1 MKSVY
6 LYLFGFLWLMMAGSC
21 GLYKNYTPAET
32 DRAENER
39 LLGGLPVTTDSVN
52 LAVLPW
58 QSLYEDELL
67 QELIRRGLTGNT
79 DLNIAKLRID
89 QAEASLKA
97 ARLAFFPS
105 LTLTPQ
111 GAVSR
116 FGQGDAAYTYTLPVA
131 ANWQIDLFGK
141 LRNAKARSA
150 VLVQQ
155 SHAYRKAVQTE
166 LMAAI
171 ATQYYTLGMLREQA
185 DVTRQSVE
193 IRSETVRT
201 MQLLMEAGQYNDAA
215 VSQAE
220 ASFNQAKAAAL
231 ELQQQIHEV
240 ENALSVLLGDAV
252 QEIASNSLYDWKN
265 PEAIQ
270 AGIPLA
276 ALAMRPDVQQS
287 ELELAAAFYA
297 TNEAR
302 AAFYPDLTLSGS
314 LGWSNVAGIISN
326 PGKLLTEALASL
338 TQPVFRNGQLKAN
351 YKIAASRREEA
362 ALNFR
367 QTLLQAGME
376 VNNAYTQVQTYAQR
390 AQFCKEQVLSL
401 QRTVRSTQLLMQHG
415 STGYLEVLSAQDQ
428 LLTAQLEF
436 VANQFREISACI
448 SLYQALGGG
457 LDCA

>member
-105 LTLTPQ
+105 LALTPQ

-351 YKIAASRREEA
+351 YKIAASR
-362 ALNFR
+362 
-367 QTLLQAGME
+367 QIG
-376 VNNAYTQVQTYAQR
+376 R
-390 AQFCKEQVLSL
+390 AHV
-401 QRTVRSTQLLMQHG
+401 
-415 STGYLEVLSAQDQ
+415 
-428 LLTAQLEF
+428 
-436 VANQFREISACI
+436 
-448 SLYQALGGG
+448 
-457 LDCA
+457 